1 MPPSARKGFI
11 QEVGVA
17 LKTWHHFGTFFQGGT
32 PWEKVEKRCQNWV
45 CVNDLKIRRF
55 RAQGSIW
62 TPLKK
67 HEILGRPKNGP
78 KAALGRPKGPKDAQ
92 KGAF

>member
-1 MPPSARKGFI
+1 MMCG
-11 QEVGVA
+11 
-17 LKTWHHFGTFFQGGT
+17 
-32 PWEKVEKRCQNWV
+32 
-45 CVNDLKIRRF
+45 NDLKIRRF

-67 HEILGRPKNGP
+67 HEILGRPKNSP

>member
-1 MPPSARKGFI
+1 MIFVTFGLGGYPLEKGSKK
-11 QEVGVA
+11 VPKMGVCH
-17 LKTWHHFGTFFQGGT
+17 T
-32 PWEKVEKRCQNWV
+32 
-45 CVNDLKIRRF
+45 CVNGSKIRRV

-67 HEILGRPKNGP
+67 HEILGHPKNGP